1 MGGGG
6 IYALYTL
13 ARPNGGACRVERL
26 IVSRRFTC
34 RALTLFVCV
43 CETPCHDTSR
53 SSSRLAVSDPVQ
65 ESLTGTVAD
74 SQLTVAKQL

>member
-6 IYALYTL
+6 VHALHTPAL
-13 ARPNGGACRVERL
+13 PNGGACRVERL

-34 RALTLFVCV
+34 GALTLFVCV

-53 SSSRLAVSDPVQ
+53 SSSRLAVGDAVQ
-65 ESLTGTVAD
+65 TSLTGAVAD
-74 SQLTVAKQL
+74 GQLAIAKQL

>member
-6 IYALYTL
+6 VHALYTPAL
-13 ARPNGGACRVERL
+13 PNGGACRVERL

-34 RALTLFVCV
+34 RALTLFVRV

-53 SSSRLAVSDPVQ
+53 SSSRLAVSDSVK
-65 ESLTGTVAD
+65 ESLTGTVAGGK
-74 SQLTVAKQL
+74 LTVAKQL